1 MYMTKFASPQFTLK
15 MSLRS
20 FIVRKCS
27 SESMSMVESVQ
38 LKLFEWLNLLFF
50 VSAFVLIWGDRRTTK
65 KHIRNENIFTNLFHC
80 SDSQC
85 YFLFFWLEKIVW
97 FFVCYINLI
106 VARFIILLPGLY
118 TTTQKVE
125 SCSIKNPIQKV
136 RNIFQTTLSTLPTYL
151 TAKKFSDSSYVTAP

>member
-1 MYMTKFASPQFTLK
+1 M
-15 MSLRS
+15 
-20 FIVRKCS
+20 
-27 SESMSMVESVQ
+27 
-38 LKLFEWLNLLFF
+38 
-50 VSAFVLIWGDRRTTK
+50 K

-80 SDSQC
+80 SDSQVIFC
-85 YFLFFWLEKIVW
+85 SLGLKKIVW

-151 TAKKFSDSSYVTAP
+151 TAKKFQILHMLRRPKNMVSSKKYCGMFIILSLATIFY

>member
-1 MYMTKFASPQFTLK
+1 MFLWVHVNGGKWTTEVIWMTESSFFCLGFCFN
-15 MSLRS
+15 LRGQRIKEEQWRS
-20 FIVRKCS
+20 TFGTKTFLQTYFIVQTANVIFCS
-27 SESMSMVESVQ
+27 FG
-38 LKLFEWLNLLFF
+38 LK
-50 VSAFVLIWGDRRTTK
+50 
-65 KHIRNENIFTNLFHC
+65 
-80 SDSQC
+80 
-85 YFLFFWLEKIVW
+85 KIVW

-151 TAKKFSDSSYVTAP
+151 TGKKFSDSSYFPAP